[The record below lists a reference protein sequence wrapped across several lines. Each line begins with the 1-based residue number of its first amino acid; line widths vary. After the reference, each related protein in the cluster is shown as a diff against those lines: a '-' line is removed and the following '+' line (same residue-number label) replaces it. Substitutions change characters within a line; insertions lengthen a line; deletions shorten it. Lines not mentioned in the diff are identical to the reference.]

1 MKNNN
6 ETSNFRKV
14 VGNSPTARVIEYL
27 IECEDLDFSLTDIA
41 EGANVGWTSLHRIW
55 SDLESAKL
63 VNFTRQIGNAKLF
76 TLNKE
81 NPVSKALI
89 ELFNQAISLKMP
101 VVA

>member
-1 MKNNN
+1 MRHNL
-6 ETSNFRKV
+6 SNLSLV
-14 VGNSPTARVIEYL
+14 LGNSPTARVIEYL

-41 EGANVGWTSLHRIW
+41 EGANVGWTILHRIW

-63 VNFTRQIGNAKLF
+63 VRFTRQIGNAKLF

-89 ELFNQAISLKMP
+89 ELFNQAVSLKMP

>member
-63 VNFTRQIGNAKLF
+63 VKFTRQIGNAKRH
-76 TLNKE
+76 K
-81 NPVSKALI
+81 
-89 ELFNQAISLKMP
+89 
-101 VVA
+101 